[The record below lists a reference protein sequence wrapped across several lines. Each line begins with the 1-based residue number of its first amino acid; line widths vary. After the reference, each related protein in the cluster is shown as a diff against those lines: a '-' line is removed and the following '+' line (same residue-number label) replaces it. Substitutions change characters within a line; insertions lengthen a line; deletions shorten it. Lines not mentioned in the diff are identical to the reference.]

1 MMDLSK
7 NLPRQEIKYKV
18 FYKDLGK
25 LYAWLSNTKFKKSFD
40 NRNVNSL
47 YYDTPSL
54 DFASDNIA
62 GDSKRIKIRARWY
75 SKFNEN
81 IFHSFSKENQSFNV
95 EIKRK
100 KNNLS
105 DKILLA
111 KFFFDTKNT
120 LKDRRDFINDKVY
133 FEISKHPELLK
144 LIIKDIIFV
153 GYERE
158 YYENF
163 ISSKIR
169 LTIDRNL
176 VGSKVQS
183 FFNFDKTLISK
194 NYVIVELKFFKDSF
208 QLVKNILDNIPFRQ
222 VRSSK
227 YLYALSKY
235 QRFSY

>member
-1 MMDLSK
+1 MDLSK

-25 LYAWLSNTKFKKSFD
+25 LYAWLLNTKFNKNFD

-47 YYDTPSL
+47 YYDTPNL
-54 DFASDNIA
+54 DFAADNIS

-81 IFHSFSKENQSFNV
+81 IFDSFSKENQSFNIEV
-95 EIKRK
+95 KRK
-100 KNNLS
+100 RNNLS
-105 DKILLA
+105 DKIILSN
-111 KFFFDTKNT
+111 FFFNTKNT
-120 LKDRRDFINDKVY
+120 SKERRNFINDKVY

-144 LIIKDIIFV
+144 LIIRDIIFV

-176 VGSKVQS
+176 ICSDNHS
-183 FFNFDKTLISK
+183 FFNFEKSLISK
-194 NYVIVELKFFKDSF
+194 NYVIVELKFSQDSF
-208 QLVKNILDNIPFRQ
+208 QLAKKILNNFPFRQ

-227 YLYALSKY
+227 YLYALSNY

>member
-1 MMDLSK
+1 MDLSK
-7 NLPRQEIKYKV
+7 NLLRQEIKYKV
-18 FYKDLGK
+18 FYRDLGK
-25 LYAWLSNTKFKKSFD
+25 LYAWLFNAKFNQSFD

-47 YYDTPSL
+47 YYDTPNL
-54 DFASDNIA
+54 DFAADNIS

-81 IFHSFSKENQSFNV
+81 IFDSFSKKNQSFNIEV
-95 EIKRK
+95 KRK

-105 DKILLA
+105 DKIILSN
-111 KFFFDTKNT
+111 FFFDTKNT
-120 LKDRRDFINDKVY
+120 LIDRRNFINDKVY
-133 FEISKHPELLK
+133 FEILKHPELLK

-169 LTIDRNL
+169 LTIDKNL
-176 VGSKVQS
+176 VCSNNQC
-183 FFNFDKTLISK
+183 FFNFEKSLISK
-194 NYVIVELKFFKDSF
+194 NYVIVELKFSQDSF
-208 QLVKNILDNIPFRQ
+208 QLVKKILNNFPFRQ

-227 YLYALSKY
+227 YLYALSNY

>member
-1 MMDLSK
+1 MDLSK

-18 FYKDLGK
+18 FYKDIGK
-25 LYAWLSNTKFKKSFD
+25 LYAWLLNAKFKKSFD

-47 YYDTPSL
+47 YYDTPNL
-54 DFASDNIA
+54 DFATDNIS

-75 SKFNEN
+75 SKCNES
-81 IFHSFSKENQSFNV
+81 IFDSFSKENQSFNIEV
-95 EIKRK
+95 KRK
-100 KNNLS
+100 KNKLS
-105 DKILLA
+105 DKIILSN
-111 KFFFDTKNT
+111 FFFDTKNT
-120 LKDRRDFINDKVY
+120 SKERQNFINNKVY
-133 FEISKHPELLK
+133 FEISKYPELLK
-144 LIIKDIIFV
+144 LIIRDIIFV

-176 VGSKVQS
+176 VCSKSQS
-183 FFNFDKTLISK
+183 FFNFKKSLISK
-194 NYVIVELKFFKDSF
+194 NYVIVEIKFSKDSF
-208 QLVKNILDNIPFRQ
+208 QLAKKILNNFPFRQ

-227 YLYALSKY
+227 YLYALSNY

>member
-1 MMDLSK
+1 MDLSK

-18 FYKDLGK
+18 FYRDLGK
-25 LYAWLSNTKFKKSFD
+25 LYAWLFNAKFNKSFD

-47 YYDTPSL
+47 YYDTPNL
-54 DFASDNIA
+54 DFAADNIS

-81 IFHSFSKENQSFNV
+81 IFDSFSKKNQSFNIEV
-95 EIKRK
+95 KRK

-105 DKILLA
+105 DKIILSN
-111 KFFFDTKNT
+111 FFFDTKNT
-120 LKDRRDFINDKVY
+120 LIERRNLINDKVY

-153 GYERE
+153 GYKRE

-169 LTIDRNL
+169 LTIDKNL
-176 VGSKVQS
+176 VCSNNQS
-183 FFNFDKTLISK
+183 FFNFEKSFISK
-194 NYVIVELKFFKDSF
+194 NYVIVELKFSQDSF
-208 QLVKNILDNIPFRQ
+208 QLIKKILNNFPFRQ

-227 YLYALSKY
+227 YLYALSNY